1 MSKGERE
8 KERRVEL
15 PRKEGRRKS
24 YVQSADDVW
33 LGAVGDRCHVSYMVQ
48 NKERREVHP
57 PLPLTAAP

>member
-1 MSKGERE
+1 M
-8 KERRVEL
+8 EL

-48 NKERREVHP
+48 NKEREGERERYPTHCSSVIRGQCY
-57 PLPLTAAP
+57 LG